1 VPGCTGQSA
10 GRAAPIPDGRP
21 RRHSP
26 ERQNELSYCL
36 IMTILRCRLLRVRA
50 GLHGRFLLQNEGMT
64 CVTGFMPG
72 REHSGPC
79 SRVGVAVTARTSG
92 R

>member
-1 VPGCTGQSA
+1 MPGCTGQSA

-21 RRHSP
+21 GRHSR

-36 IMTILRCRLLRVRA
+36 IMTILGYRLLQMRA

-64 CVTGFMPG
+64 CVTGFMQVVSTPAPVHG
-72 REHSGPC
+72 WELR
-79 SRVGVAVTARTSG
+79 
-92 R
+92 